1 MAANFA
7 RIFGTEE
14 DRVNCTF
21 YFKTGTCRHGDRC
34 SRQHL
39 RPNFSQTILVPHLYM
54 LPSQNIKQDPRD
66 HYEEFYEEIL
76 EEFLKFGSVEKVMVC
91 DNLGEHIIGN
101 VFVKYVDE
109 DDAAKALIG
118 ISGRFYAGRMLT
130 AEYSPVT
137 DFKAGTCQQF
147 EERSCQRGG
156 YCNFLHFKPVPR
168 FARKFLRRGGDR
180 RRRSRSR
187 SKGRKGYRKFP
198 IRGTSEERRSC
209 ISSWNRERER
219 RLREIERIQG
229 SRPKEEVT
237 NNGSYQ
243 SYPHPLPGPPM
254 KK

>member
-7 RIFGTEE
+7 RIFGTED

-21 YFKTGTCRHGDRC
+21 YFKTGTCRHGERC

-39 RPNFSQTILVPHLYM
+39 RPNFSQTVLVPQFYM
-54 LPSQNIKQDPRD
+54 PPSQDTNQDPRD
-66 HYEEFYEEIL
+66 HYEDFFEEIL
-76 EEFLKFGSVEKVMVC
+76 EEFLKYGNVEKVMVC

-109 DDAAKALIG
+109 DDAAKALVG
-118 ISGRFYAGRMLT
+118 ISGRFYAGRRLT

-168 FARKFLRRGGDR
+168 FARKFFARSDR

-187 SKGRKGYRKFP
+187 SKGRKGYRRFP
-198 IRGTSEERRSC
+198 IRGTSEERRKC

-229 SRPKEEVT
+229 SRPQEDVT
-237 NNGSYQ
+237 NKGFAHSY
-243 SYPHPLPGPPM
+243 PLPGPPG
-254 KK
+254 KN